1 VQAQLSVCSLAL
13 AACQSDLARELVE
26 LATKD
31 PALWTLVALVAM
43 SAILWCWRMCW
54 YLSGYQS
61 AFPPD
66 RSVTI

>member
-1 VQAQLSVCSLAL
+1 VCSLAL

-26 LATKD
+26 LAAKD
-31 PALWTLVALVAM
+31 PALWTLVALTAM
-43 SAILWCWRMCW
+43 SAIIWCWRMSW
-54 YLSGYQS
+54 YLCGYQS